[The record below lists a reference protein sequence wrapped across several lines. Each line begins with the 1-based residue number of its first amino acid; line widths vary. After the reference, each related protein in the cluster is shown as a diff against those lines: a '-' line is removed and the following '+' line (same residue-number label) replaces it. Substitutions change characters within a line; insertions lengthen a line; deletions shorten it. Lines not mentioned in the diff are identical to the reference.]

1 MAEIPYFVRFKDVST
16 LVSTDSLFFDDVA
29 SDVPKKIAFSDFV
42 TEVGAVIPAPTSNAY
57 VEKTANYTLTSSDYT
72 VNCTAN
78 SFTVTLPTAVGI
90 AGRAFEI
97 TNTGNGII
105 TLDANASET
114 IQGDLTQSIYQDE
127 CFVVRST
134 GLNWIVV

>member
-1 MAEIPYFVRFKDVST
+1 MRHFIQDKLTPAQ
-16 LVSTDSLFFDDVA
+16 
-29 SDVPKKIAFSDFV
+29 IAFINS
-42 TEVGAVIPAPTSNAY
+42 GVISGLGAY
-57 VEKTANYTLTSSDYT
+57 VEKTANYTLTSSDFT
-72 VNCTAN
+72 VNCTVN

-97 TNTGNGII
+97 TNTGSGII
-105 TLDANASET
+105 TLEGNGSET